1 MDKDSLRQLLKDYK
15 SNIANRDR
23 VKLDIER
30 FDSRYKKVL
39 DDYDIKLSGSYE
51 INGDIRP
58 KYKISDKVATA
69 VIRRDKKL
77 EKLKD
82 ERLEKTKVL
91 DHYNY
96 LIKTTET
103 YLASLNDNDRAIV
116 EARYIEG
123 YSRDYIASSIYI
135 KIYGTICSVEN
146 IDKIIIKAFNR
157 MLK

>member
-146 IDKIIIKAFNR
+146 IDTIIIKAFNR